1 MEISNALFEYSFK
14 TLFKS
19 LPAYRD
25 LMTKLSRGDADE
37 NLVQE
42 LVDGLGMG
50 QEVALGQWNNVT
62 RMDVDEVGTQ
72 IISPERSLPEKRGW
86 SVNAAS
92 KAEGA
97 ALWSQ
102 KKVAYWSG
110 LTGVTQTLRRLS
122 MVNFTNE
129 FALKGAKGK
138 LPFSKTKLRQ
148 LGLTDQMTA
157 KIQRVM
163 ASNVVQ
169 KNANGTIKKLNLKD
183 WPEDVREAFKAAGFK
198 EARQNVQETNIG
210 STNRRLRS
218 EFGKTM
224 FQFLNFTLGSLEQ
237 QAMRLATRAKA
248 KDLAVAKVISSA
260 ALMGSLMYTA
270 RVHMNAAGRGD
281 RDEYIE
287 ERMKPENILI
297 GALQQVGAASLFSYI
312 LQITNGG
319 MQGNAYAI
327 TPPAIGLA
335 QGILQSGGNIADAV
349 IEGEDMSEQ
358 EYRTLLRIAPFQSL
372 YGARQA
378 INAAARELGD

>member
-1 MEISNALFEYSFK
+1 
-14 TLFKS
+14 
-19 LPAYRD
+19 
-25 LMTKLSRGDADE
+25 
-37 NLVQE
+37 
-42 LVDGLGMG
+42 
-50 QEVALGQWNNVT
+50 
-62 RMDVDEVGTQ
+62 
-72 IISPERSLPEKRGW
+72 
-86 SVNAAS
+86 
-92 KAEGA
+92 
-97 ALWSQ
+97 
-102 KKVAYWSG
+102 
-110 LTGVTQTLRRLS
+110 
-122 MVNFTNE
+122 
-129 FALKGAKGK
+129 
-138 LPFSKTKLRQ
+138 
-148 LGLTDQMTA
+148 
-157 KIQRVM
+157 
-163 ASNVVQ
+163 
-169 KNANGTIKKLNLKD
+169 
-183 WPEDVREAFKAAGFK
+183 
-198 EARQNVQETNIG
+198 
-210 STNRRLRS
+210 
-218 EFGKTM
+218 M

-297 GALQQVGAASLFSYI
+297 GGLQQVGAASLFSYI